1 MKKQHKVRKIQG
13 EIVNVSQVFEKH
25 AGVVKN
31 FGIVLRYNSRTTPVN
46 MYKEYRD
53 VTLNG
58 AISQMYMD
66 MSGKHRALRENIQIV
81 KTCVVTKQDLRRKE
95 AIEYAK
101 NSIKFPRVKP
111 TKRAPFR
118 SLRTLTKADRPT
130 LI

>member
-53 VTLNG
+53 TTLNG

-81 KTCVVTKQDLRRKE
+81 KTCVVAKADLRRKE

-101 NSIKFPRVKP
+101 NSITFPRVKP

-118 SLRTLTKADRPT
+118 SLKTLTKANRPT

>member
-53 VTLNG
+53 TTLNG

-66 MSGKHRALRENIQIV
+66 MSGKHRALRENIQII
-81 KTCVVTKQDLRRKE
+81 KTCVVSKADLKRKE
-95 AIEYAK
+95 PIAYAS
-101 NSIKFPRVKP
+101 NSIRFPRVKP
-111 TKRAPFR
+111 TKRAPHR
-118 SLRTLTKADRPT
+118 SLKTLFKADRPT